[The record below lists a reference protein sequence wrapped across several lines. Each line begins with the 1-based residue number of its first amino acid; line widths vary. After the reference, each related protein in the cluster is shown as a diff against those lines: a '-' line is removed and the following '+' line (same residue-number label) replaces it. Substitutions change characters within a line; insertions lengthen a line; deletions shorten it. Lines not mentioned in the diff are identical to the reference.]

1 MHNTHGW
8 WILSRIKYKTD
19 DKYWNVKNTA
29 LLRKGFGLVWAAM
42 LTRSVDTRTSAWWYT
57 TSSVI
62 PWIFNSPYDY
72 KWLYLFFFLNKN
84 LRCVLT
90 QRGSSSLS
98 RGKVGSTPADVLP
111 SICKSL
117 NVFCL
122 ICKLNLASSFTMKV
136 RQTFFERLTS
146 TDAFRPLSAP
156 LKQVT
161 WTVNF

>member
-1 MHNTHGW
+1 MINIETSK
-8 WILSRIKYKTD
+8 IRLFSEK
-19 DKYWNVKNTA
+19 
-29 LLRKGFGLVWAAM
+29 GLVSSGLRCWHEGL
-42 LTRSVDTRTSAWWYT
+42 LTQGRQRDGT

-72 KWLYLFFFLNKN
+72 KWLYKLKKNKN

-90 QRGSSSLS
+90 QRWSSSLS

-122 ICKLNLASSFTMKV
+122 ICKLNLASSFTVKG
-136 RQTFFERLTS
+136 RQTFFERLIS